1 MRKIVIT
8 DGMHEAD
15 YIISMY
21 NNRKN
26 NLIVINGDEDACRYL
41 STNNGIPVMHGIS
54 SRERDLREAGAED
67 ADLFIALSENDMDN
81 YVACKTAKQLLGAK
95 RCIATVINPKN
106 VEVFRRLGVD
116 SVVCSTYLL
125 SEQIRSSA
133 SVENLINS
141 LSLED
146 NKIIILEL
154 RITEGLSVQGK
165 TLKDINISNLGS
177 VSAIMRA
184 DKTIIP
190 KGNTELL
197 DGDKVLVVT
206 SEEYRNRIVNLFQR
220 KRK

>member
-1 MRKIVIT
+1 
-8 DGMHEAD
+8 
-15 YIISMY
+15 
-21 NNRKN
+21 
-26 NLIVINGDEDACRYL
+26 
-41 STNNGIPVMHGIS
+41 
-54 SRERDLREAGAED
+54 
-67 ADLFIALSENDMDN
+67 N
-81 YVACKTAKQLLGAK
+81 YVACKTAKQLLEAR

-190 KGNTELL
+190 NGNTELL

-206 SEEYRNRIVNLFQR
+206 SEENRNRIVNLFQR